1 LQNARTRLRYA
12 LKPDDSAILKKHP
25 GLLHATSWDA
35 SFVGFLYALPEP
47 IAAARAII
55 VATPTSRATL
65 SGRTACPSLEEGLR
79 LMQPPDRSLTAT
91 LAELPPEWPDDPLPA
106 IRAAVGAA
114 NQMLVVLDDD
124 PTGTQSV
131 HSIRV
136 LTRWTIDALRAE
148 LESEAPAVYLLT
160 NSRSMPLAQAQA
172 LNAEIGRN
180 IQAATQPSTRRPVVV
195 SRSDSTLRGHF
206 PGEVDALA
214 AALGGGFDATLLIP
228 AFIAGG
234 RYTINDV
241 HYVADG
247 DRLIPA
253 GETDFARD
261 ATFGYRASNLR
272 EWVAEQ
278 TGGRVPA
285 EQVATISLATI
296 RRTGPEGVAAQL
308 AQLHSDAVCVINAA
322 SERDLAVVALGIIQ
336 AEARGKYFL
345 YRTAASIVPLRAG
358 IIRRPLLTR
367 ADLELPATGGGLIV
381 IGSYVSKTSSQL
393 DALLTQPGLAR
404 IEIDVAELLFGD
416 DGEREIARVAAAAE
430 LRLRENQDV
439 VLFTSRQ
446 LITGADAEHSLAIG
460 GRVSSALVSIVRSIS
475 VQPRY
480 LLAKGGIT
488 SSDIATRGL
497 DVERALVLGQ
507 ILPGVPVWRLG
518 PESRYPDMVYLV
530 FPGNV
535 GGPGA
540 LAEVVAALQS
550 G

>member
-1 LQNARTRLRYA
+1 
-12 LKPDDSAILKKHP
+12 
-25 GLLHATSWDA
+25 
-35 SFVGFLYALPEP
+35 
-47 IAAARAII
+47 
-55 VATPTSRATL
+55 
-65 SGRTACPSLEEGLR
+65 
-79 LMQPPDRSLTAT
+79 MQSPDRSLAAT
-91 LAELPPEWPDDPLPA
+91 LANLPPEWPADPLPD
-106 IRAAVGAA
+106 IRVAVHAADE
-114 NQMLVVLDDD
+114 MLVVLDDD

-131 HSIRV
+131 HGISV
-136 LTRWTIDALRAE
+136 LTEWSVDALRAE
-148 LESEAPAVYLLT
+148 LESAMPAVYLLT

-180 IQAATQPSTRRPVVV
+180 IQAAARPGGRRPVVV

-234 RYTINDV
+234 RYTIDDI

-278 TGGRVPA
+278 TSGRMPA
-285 EQVATISLATI
+285 ARVAAISIETI
-296 RRTGPEGVAAQL
+296 RHTGPDGVADQL
-308 AQLHSDAVCVINAA
+308 AVLHDGGICVINAA
-322 SERDLAVVALGIIQ
+322 AERDLAVAALGILQ
-336 AEARGKYFL
+336 AEARGKRFL

-358 IIRRPLLTR
+358 ISPRPLLTR
-367 ADLELPATGGGLIV
+367 ADLDLPAAGGGLIV
-381 IGSYVSKTSSQL
+381 VGSYVSKTSGQVA
-393 DALLTQPGLAR
+393 ALLEQPGLAGV
-404 IEIDVAELLFGD
+404 EVDVGALLANEGW
-416 DGEREIARVAAAAE
+416 DGEIARVAQAADQ
-430 LRLRENQDV
+430 RLRADQDIAI
-439 VLFTSRQ
+439 FTSRR
-446 LITGADAEHSLAIG
+446 LVTGADAESSLAIG
-460 GRVSSALVSIVRSIS
+460 RRVSDGLVAIVRAITTR
-475 VQPRY
+475 PRY

-497 DVERALVLGQ
+497 DVRRALVLGQ

-518 PESRYPDMVYLV
+518 PESRYPGMIYIV

-535 GGPGA
+535 GGSGA
-540 LAEVVAALQS
+540 LAEVVASLR
-550 G
+550 